1 MLRHSKKSAIEI
13 QFNWIFVLIAGT
25 VIFVFIISL
34 ILSQKKSVDIQVS
47 QDVLRQLA
55 TNIKGKQQLS
65 NTFSQM
71 ETPKT
76 TFTFTCDPAD
86 LTSDFKISGSQ
97 REQLP
102 LEIIFAP
109 KEFNT
114 QTLNIW
120 TLDFA
125 VPFTVTRFIYITPPN
140 MIFVIY
146 NKTEQYQ
153 TQSRLIYNTL
163 PSNITKKF
171 ASTPAELDKALKGY
185 THYRVICIENE
196 CNGVTQDYIRI
207 TPNTLSSDL
216 FGYGTVIYRNGA
228 SISSNINYIGA
239 ASLFGAIFSDDEKY
253 YTCEMSRAF
262 KQFEIKRSLHQK
274 RIELL
279 QTDLGNGNICQFVLT
294 PPSVILTNMKDK
306 GLADAVDLYDFSN
319 QLKNANT
326 DLTFKGCPLIY

>member
-1 MLRHSKKSAIEI
+1 MLRNSKKSAIEI

-47 QDVLRQLA
+47 QDVLKQLA

-76 TFTFTCDPAD
+76 TYTFTCDPVD
-86 LTSDFKISGSQ
+86 LSADFKISGSQ

-102 LEIIFAP
+102 LEIIFTP

-146 NKTEQYQ
+146 NKSEQYQ

-171 ASTPAELDKALKGY
+171 ADDNTELTNALKGY
-185 THYRVICIENE
+185 KNYRVICFDND
-196 CNGVTQDYIRI
+196 CNGITQNYVSIHS
-207 TPNTLSSDL
+207 LSTDI
-216 FGYGTVIYRNGA
+216 FGYGTLGYNTQALDTIG
-228 SISSNINYIGA
+228 IKYIGQ

-253 YTCEMSRAF
+253 YRCEMDRAF
-262 KQFEIKRSLHQK
+262 KQFEIKRSLHHT
-274 RIELL
+274 RVELL
-279 QTDLGNGNICQFVLT
+279 QADLGNGNTCKFVLT
-294 PPSVILTNMKDK
+294 SPANILGRMKNK
-306 GLADAVDLYDFSN
+306 VLANADELYSLSN
-319 QLKNANT
+319 ELKNANT